1 MTAATG
7 IPNSSAARPAGS
19 AINAPAQGGD
29 DGVSE
34 EPGELAAFSELFAHL
49 EVEAEQRGQAEI
61 APPAPEVKTPAAE
74 DIAAI
79 DPLAALTIEM
89 THHQWFGVP
98 EIAGPQEASPRRNI
112 PVMILKAD
120 EGQPAPAPEITPAPM
135 PPFALSG
142 LSDPSQVEVN
152 AAAIT
157 GLHLAGG
164 FAPAAPIPAQLKAA
178 PVPSLM
184 QSATTAPSHGPMTII
199 KPEEIAETL
208 AKVQAAKSAGQ
219 QAAASPGNAE
229 AADAPDAPLAASV
242 KESLSA
248 LESVLSGHG
257 ARERGDQRGGG
268 AGGDGKPIDPAL
280 LKEVR
285 VSVIRQETHL
295 AEGFVPSA
303 ISQIAERVQRE
314 LRPDSLQSTLQAYLA
329 PRQDAPPPVRVLYLQ
344 LDPPQLGP
352 VTIRISLKDTA
363 LSLQLEAQ
371 NQETASLIN
380 RDREALSGL
389 LRSAGYTVDGLQI
402 QTSGADRGMT
412 GQSFGNQAA
421 FGQAAGQ
428 QPGWRQQGARAQSRT
443 WQEPR
448 AQEVAAGQGND
459 RIGPQGGK
467 PRGGSVYL

>member
-1 MTAATG
+1 
-7 IPNSSAARPAGS
+7 
-19 AINAPAQGGD
+19 
-29 DGVSE
+29 
-34 EPGELAAFSELFAHL
+34 
-49 EVEAEQRGQAEI
+49 
-61 APPAPEVKTPAAE
+61 
-74 DIAAI
+74 
-79 DPLAALTIEM
+79 
-89 THHQWFGVP
+89 
-98 EIAGPQEASPRRNI
+98 
-112 PVMILKAD
+112 
-120 EGQPAPAPEITPAPM
+120 
-135 PPFALSG
+135 
-142 LSDPSQVEVN
+142 
-152 AAAIT
+152 
-157 GLHLAGG
+157 
-164 FAPAAPIPAQLKAA
+164 
-178 PVPSLM
+178 
-184 QSATTAPSHGPMTII
+184 
-199 KPEEIAETL
+199 
-208 AKVQAAKSAGQ
+208 
-219 QAAASPGNAE
+219 
-229 AADAPDAPLAASV
+229 
-242 KESLSA
+242 
-248 LESVLSGHG
+248 
-257 ARERGDQRGGG
+257 
-268 AGGDGKPIDPAL
+268 
-280 LKEVR
+280 
-285 VSVIRQETHL
+285 
-295 AEGFVPSA
+295 
-303 ISQIAERVQRE
+303 VQRE